1 MSLEKYLTEFLES
14 LGEKYLMPG
23 CDCSVW
29 HKGTE
34 IYRKQLGYADVA
46 KKKPITE
53 KTLYNIYSSSKFI
66 TCAAAL
72 TLLERGKLRLDDKL
86 SQYFPECENMTV
98 KTPDGGVKPAENK
111 IRIRDLFTMTAGFR
125 YDGYEKTSERFM
137 KYTNGECPLILLPKY
152 VAEEPLEFEPST
164 GYLYSICHDVL
175 GAVVEQIS
183 GMRFSEY
190 LKKNIFEPLGME
202 NTSFYIEDLDGEELA
217 MQYRFSSKDRTLS
230 ERGQHNALVPPILK
244 ESGGGG
250 LITTVDD
257 YMKFQEG
264 MRKGIILNR
273 RTIDLMRTDFLTPE
287 QKKGFG
293 GTKNGYGYGLG
304 VRVVTDLAKTGCN
317 AGYTAFGWDG
327 AAGSY
332 SSVDPENELCIF
344 YAQHLFG
351 TDNTYIS
358 STIRNIVYAYVG
370 REA

>member
-1 MSLEKYLTEFLES
+1 
-14 LGEKYLMPG
+14 
-23 CDCSVW
+23 
-29 HKGTE
+29 
-34 IYRKQLGYADVA
+34 
-46 KKKPITE
+46 
-53 KTLYNIYSSSKFI
+53 
-66 TCAAAL
+66 
-72 TLLERGKLRLDDKL
+72 
-86 SQYFPECENMTV
+86 
-98 KTPDGGVKPAENK
+98 
-111 IRIRDLFTMTAGFR
+111 
-125 YDGYEKTSERFM
+125 
-137 KYTNGECPLILLPKY
+137 
-152 VAEEPLEFEPST
+152 
-164 GYLYSICHDVL
+164 
-175 GAVVEQIS
+175 
-183 GMRFSEY
+183 
-190 LKKNIFEPLGME
+190 
-202 NTSFYIEDLDGEELA
+202 
-217 MQYRFSSKDRTLS
+217 
-230 ERGQHNALVPPILK
+230 
-244 ESGGGG
+244 
-250 LITTVDD
+250 
-257 YMKFQEG
+257 MKFQEG